1 MILCPRA
8 LEQYPSNSSLIEEK
22 PILDSKLCG
31 YNSGLLIAN
40 YLMATKVVHNTSPSL
55 AMNNKAGQAH
65 QMIEQLDPT
74 NYEYI
79 PLTGLLYNDTKINVS
94 ASYLFQ

>member
-22 PILDSKLCG
+22 PILNSKLCG

-40 YLMATKVVHNTSPSL
+40 YLMATKVVHNTPL
-55 AMNNKAGQAH
+55 RNNNPKYAQ
-65 QMIEQLDPT
+65 ILW
-74 NYEYI
+74 
-79 PLTGLLYNDTKINVS
+79 
-94 ASYLFQ
+94 